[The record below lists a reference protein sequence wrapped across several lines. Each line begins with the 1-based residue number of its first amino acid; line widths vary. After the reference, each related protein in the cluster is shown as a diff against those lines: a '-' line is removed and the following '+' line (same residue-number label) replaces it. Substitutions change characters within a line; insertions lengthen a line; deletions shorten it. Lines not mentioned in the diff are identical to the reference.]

1 MALTINR
8 TGKLVVQD
16 AEAYQVLRDRVGAI
30 EGILRGLA
38 DVKAGRTKPAR
49 EVFDWLRRKHG
60 IHRGS
65 RRGRSRVPDDRDR
78 ASRSPS
84 RACP

>member
-1 MALTINR
+1 MPLTINR

-38 DVKAGRTKPAR
+38 DLKAGRTNPAR
-49 EVFDWLRRKHG
+49 EVFDWVRRKHG
-60 IHRGS
+60 IHRWS
-65 RRGRSRVPDDRDR
+65 RRGRSRSDDS
-78 ASRSPS
+78 ANPTSPS
-84 RACP
+84 VIHSM